1 MSLITKED
9 VINAIRQF
17 LSDRLNDPT
26 RLPKEERTLERL
38 KESGDDAKIE
48 AQMEKIANLKEQHEF
63 EIWIE
68 NAATRLTQQLKFGT
82 HISKGIHS
90 ASKGDN
96 INLNMIDI
104 KPLPKGYVGSQSLK
118 HLEVDASGSASA
130 LPLAAFFLCE
140 VVEGVSIRDLL
151 QTNHSALKGAFSE
164 NPIKSDEYQ
173 ALFEAALN
181 NQIGSP
187 ETSELNKQILWPFQ
201 DGINSIHQDQY
212 LNLVPLYPISLA
224 NQLYFKVREQYSDE
238 NRENRKNRYKKTA
251 LKKSYHSHVDLAV
264 VKLGGA
270 NAQNVSQLNKRQNG
284 VNYLIPSIPPQIGE
298 QKGYRPRKGNRS
310 LFSDS
315 LSRYFLCKEGL
326 SLMVRAIKSQQNRV
340 GIRSMREEGFDLII
354 AGIFSIA
361 RNLQKEPGW
370 SEFSSL
376 AEEERFWL
384 DPAFKALLIEEGR
397 ASQFEDED
405 AWLDLIERR
414 FANWLSE
421 ALKKQ
426 VGVEKAREFD
436 DTEVR
441 EWRLNF
447 REAVNASRRRSEE
460 AFK

>member
-26 RLPKEERTLERL
+26 RLPKEERALERL

-48 AQMEKIANLKEQHEF
+48 AQMEKIAKLKARFSFKEWMEDALTRRIQ
-63 EIWIE
+63 WIDI
-68 NAATRLTQQLKFGT
+68 ATHT
-82 HISKGIHS
+82 SKGIHPD
-90 ASKGDN
+90 SKGDN
-96 INLNMIDI
+96 
-104 KPLPKGYVGSQSLK
+104 V
-118 HLEVDASGSASA
+118 
-130 LPLAAFFLCE
+130 
-140 VVEGVSIRDLL
+140 LL
-151 QTNHSALKGAFSE
+151 QTDERKTDGKYLSSHDLKTLRLDATGNAAALDIFAMLNLEVAGKTILEWVLEKEPAVMTALSE
-164 NPIKSDEYQ
+164 NEQ
-173 ALFEAALN
+173 EATQYFDILYKKVT
-181 NQIGSP
+181 GSIEEP
-187 ETSELNKQILWPFQ
+187 QTHERNKQILWPREFTASETDAYQ
-201 DGINSIHQDQY
+201 VLI
-212 LNLVPLYPISLA
+212 PLHPSSLCNA
-224 NQLYFKVREQYSDE
+224 LYQKVGVRFSETNKKRRE
-238 NRENRKNRYKKTA
+238 NRYKKTA
-251 LKKSYHSHVDLAV
+251 VKEPYVSFVDLAV
-264 VKLGGA
+264 TNLGGS
-270 NAQNVSQLNKRQNG
+270 NPQGVSQLASSQGGR
-284 VNYLIPSIPPQIGE
+284 YMLIPSIPPQMRE
-298 QKGYRPRKGNRS
+298 QKGYRPRKGSRS

-397 ASQFEDED
+397 ASQFEDEE

-426 VGVEKAREFD
+426 VGAEKAREFD